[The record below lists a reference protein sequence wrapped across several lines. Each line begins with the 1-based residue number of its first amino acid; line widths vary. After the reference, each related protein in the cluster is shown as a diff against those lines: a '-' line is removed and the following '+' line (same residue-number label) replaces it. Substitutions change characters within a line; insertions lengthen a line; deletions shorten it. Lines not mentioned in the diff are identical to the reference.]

1 MKHSLIVIL
10 IMASAISCSKS
21 VDNPIS
27 EDSYK
32 KNIPASK
39 TLVYSY
45 NYSGICNDLISI
57 DFPAF
62 DAAKGTLTSWQL
74 TMSRKVSGTLTLI
87 NDLNIKNDS
96 AIDVLRYTLLNYT
109 TGTMQGTLTLPDEIV
124 HRIPQKIG
132 ANQTQTVP
140 VHVNVNDE
148 FTSTT
153 EDLANL
159 SGTSGSVVTWNF
171 RDLIEV
177 FKPNCGN
184 SSSLKDSIFITLKYT
199 YKPTL

>member
-1 MKHSLIVIL
+1 MKYSLIAIL
-10 IMASAISCSKS
+10 IMASVTSCSKS
-21 VDNPIS
+21 VDNPVS

-45 NYSGICNDLISI
+45 NYSGICNDLFSI

-87 NDLNIKNDS
+87 NDLNAKNDS
-96 AIDVLRYTLLNYT
+96 AIDVVRYTLLTYT
-109 TGTMQGTLTLPDEIV
+109 SGIAQETLTLPDEIV
-124 HRIPQKIG
+124 NSIPQKIG
-132 ANQTQTVP
+132 ANRTLTVP

-148 FTSTT
+148 FNSTA

-159 SGTSGSVVTWNF
+159 SGISGSVVTWNF

-184 SSSLKDSIFITLKYT
+184 SFSLKDSIFITLKYT